1 MTETKSFTIQSLG
14 YGKQNGGTKE
24 NRANRFH
31 VMDRVRSVAYLTPP
45 QATCWQ
51 SFKELWDAKRAEVSG
66 QEWGQVFA
74 QEIQNIQN
82 DLLNGH
88 TEALSKFMEN
98 EKKRILSNE
107 PVLITPQV
115 TWI

>member
-1 MTETKSFTIQSLG
+1 MTEAKAFTIQSLG
-14 YGKQNGGTKE
+14 FGRPNGGTKDHQK
-24 NRANRFH
+24 NRFH

-74 QEIQNIQN
+74 QEIRNIQN

-98 EKKRILSNE
+98 ERKRILPNE
-107 PVLITPQV
+107 PVLIMPQIA
-115 TWI
+115 WL